1 VLGELFLSALLSMAT
16 NKQSPKVNAVKVFS
30 VKAFRGPRH
39 LHKQ

>member
-16 NKQSPKVNAVKVFS
+16 NKQPPKVNAVKVFS